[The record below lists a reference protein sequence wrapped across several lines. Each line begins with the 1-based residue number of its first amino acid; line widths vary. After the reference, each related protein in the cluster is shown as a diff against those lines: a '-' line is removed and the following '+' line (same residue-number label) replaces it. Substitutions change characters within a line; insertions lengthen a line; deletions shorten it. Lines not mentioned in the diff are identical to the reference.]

1 MGAKE
6 DPTAVVDSNLIVH
19 GTSNVRVVDAS
30 IFPRIPGGQI
40 CWPVIATA
48 EKAADMIKCHK
59 LTSAPPRHVRE
70 AKL

>member
-1 MGAKE
+1 MGSKE
-6 DPTAVVDSNLIVH
+6 DSTAVVDSNLIVH
-19 GTSNVRVVDAS
+19 GTKNLRVVDAS

-48 EKAADMIKCHK
+48 EKAADIIKHYK
-59 LTSAPPRHVRE
+59 LTVNPPRYTRE